1 MLKKIFLTLAFVAS
15 VALMAKAQQIT
26 GQWTIYPQ
34 IGFTIDRLVD
44 TPEHA
49 YYLTAGSLY
58 SYDSAD
64 NENFVYTTS
73 NRLTDTG
80 ISDIY
85 YNYDGR
91 YLLVAYSNGNIDL
104 LYDDGRTVNMPD
116 INDAL
121 LTVGRGINSVAFGSD
136 RIYVATQFGLVI
148 FDDTRHEVVESG
160 IWNRNID
167 EVFLLGDTLMLI
179 EGFTLYGAPCDG
191 RHNSIDKFDV
201 YGGCS
206 GREVT
211 AISDDTYFFKLS
223 TNLTDLYYGKID
235 REAKT
240 VRLYNLNTRLSGD
253 IQNTP
258 AGIYA
263 AAGDKINIYNPDA
276 TLKSTVAIPEAVRG
290 GRASMA
296 RGLDAVWFG
305 GAEGV
310 SCYSL
315 AGDTPALVHD
325 TFRPDALTCTTPTD
339 CRWSADGNRLYL
351 NRITY
356 SRIYPSDNNAVQ
368 TTNVIENGSCRDV
381 SPAVVPS
388 FDLMTQNAQKANKT
402 TRLLNGNGRMIED
415 PDDPSIY
422 YFAHYYEGI
431 YVFKDADYYHVFNR
445 NNSPIHC
452 NWGTRMSEVNIDQDG
467 NLWGAYWNDTKDG
480 KAPFVVLPAA
490 KRRGDLTKLTKND
503 WLLPSG
509 VPANYTGS
517 DDCKSLFCKKSN
529 MNFFTASAWANGIL
543 AMNNNGTPSNFTDDK
558 YFWHQAVTDTEGNTI
573 SRAYTNKLVEDA
585 AGRVW
590 VATNQGL
597 YVIDNPTDASATSLT
612 VRRPLVPRNDGT
624 NFGDY
629 LLETETIYDIASDP
643 TDRKWI
649 ATGSSGVYL
658 VSERGDRII
667 ENFTTANSPLPSNTV
682 YSVACDPH
690 SNRVFFGTS
699 KGVVS
704 YSSDSAPAAD
714 DYSEVYAFPN
724 PVRPDYTGWITV
736 TGLMDNSL
744 VKIADISGNVLHQGR
759 SEGGI
764 FTWDGCNAAGERVRS
779 GVYLVLASQN
789 ASGNSSGVVTKIMVI
804 N

>member
-116 INDAL
+116 IKDAL

-276 TLKSTVAIPEAVRG
+276 TLKSTVAIPEA
-290 GRASMA
+290 
-296 RGLDAVWFG
+296 
-305 GAEGV
+305 
-310 SCYSL
+310 
-315 AGDTPALVHD
+315 
-325 TFRPDALTCTTPTD
+325 
-339 CRWSADGNRLYL
+339 
-351 NRITY
+351 
-356 SRIYPSDNNAVQ
+356 
-368 TTNVIENGSCRDV
+368 
-381 SPAVVPS
+381 
-388 FDLMTQNAQKANKT
+388 
-402 TRLLNGNGRMIED
+402 
-415 PDDPSIY
+415 
-422 YFAHYYEGI
+422 
-431 YVFKDADYYHVFNR
+431 
-445 NNSPIHC
+445 
-452 NWGTRMSEVNIDQDG
+452 
-467 NLWGAYWNDTKDG
+467 
-480 KAPFVVLPAA
+480 
-490 KRRGDLTKLTKND
+490 
-503 WLLPSG
+503 
-509 VPANYTGS
+509 
-517 DDCKSLFCKKSN
+517 
-529 MNFFTASAWANGIL
+529 
-543 AMNNNGTPSNFTDDK
+543 
-558 YFWHQAVTDTEGNTI
+558 
-573 SRAYTNKLVEDA
+573 
-585 AGRVW
+585 
-590 VATNQGL
+590 
-597 YVIDNPTDASATSLT
+597 
-612 VRRPLVPRNDGT
+612 VPRNDGT